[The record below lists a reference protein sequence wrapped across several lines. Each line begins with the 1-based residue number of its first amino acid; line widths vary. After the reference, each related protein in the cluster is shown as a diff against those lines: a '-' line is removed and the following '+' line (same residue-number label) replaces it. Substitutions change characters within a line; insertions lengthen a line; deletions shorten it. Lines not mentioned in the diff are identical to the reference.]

1 VHADAEATFAAVEK
15 ELEERISALLGE
27 LASFTPMLA
36 NAADAPLDAVVL
48 LDLESD
54 AGDRTQALADGRVAR
69 RVAIPALGLGPVEA
83 LPIDDRVVVSDS
95 SMANRHL
102 AVRWDGVGNLTS
114 IIDIAHAREIVPT
127 GSFFAFLELAPDHPV
142 EYDAWDL
149 ESWTRNNSRALTA
162 AVPHRDTVEVVVEDG
177 GPLVGRVRVK
187 RTFGPSSSVVTY
199 ELRAES
205 QQLLVHV
212 ELDWHHDEHLLS
224 MAFPLDVRSTSASCD
239 VQFGV
244 VERPTHPSSPWDA
257 AKFEVCA
264 HRYVDFSEPD
274 FGVAVLNTGRY
285 GYALFGGAIR
295 VSLARAA
302 KYPDPDADR
311 GRHEVTFAVLPHGP
325 GLTSVR
331 AAASLLNAP
340 IRLVRPTTKM
350 SDDSESTRRETPLI
364 AVTGPSGAHEVGIEI
379 DAVKLADDGSGD
391 LIVRLHEGCGNRV
404 RISVRSQHHVGA
416 AWRCN
421 LLEEPETGEEVGD
434 GIVTLT
440 LRPFQLVT
448 LRMRLLEGSDGRTLD
463 D

>member
-1 VHADAEATFAAVEK
+1 
-15 ELEERISALLGE
+15 
-27 LASFTPMLA
+27 
-36 NAADAPLDAVVL
+36 
-48 LDLESD
+48 
-54 AGDRTQALADGRVAR
+54 
-69 RVAIPALGLGPVEA
+69 
-83 LPIDDRVVVSDS
+83 
-95 SMANRHL
+95 
-102 AVRWDGVGNLTS
+102 
-114 IIDIAHAREIVPT
+114 
-127 GSFFAFLELAPDHPV
+127 
-142 EYDAWDL
+142 
-149 ESWTRNNSRALTA
+149 
-162 AVPHRDTVEVVVEDG
+162 
-177 GPLVGRVRVK
+177 VK

-224 MAFPLDVRSTSASCD
+224 MAFPLDVHSTSASCD

-285 GYALFGGAIR
+285 GYSLFDGAIR

-311 GRHEVTFAVLPHGP
+311 GDHEVTFAVLPHGP
-325 GLTSVR
+325 GLASVR

-340 IRLVRPTTKM
+340 IRIVRPTTKM
-350 SDDSESTRRETPLI
+350 NDDRESARRETPLI
-364 AVTGPSGAHEVGIEI
+364 AVTGPNGEHGDGVEI

-404 RISVRSQHHVGA
+404 RISVRSRHRVSA

-421 LLEEPETGEEVGD
+421 LLEEPESGEEVGD